1 MKRRWLSVA
10 LLLLLCLSLL
20 LSGCD
25 AFGSRGGS
33 GGGDGGEAETEQRQV
48 GGYASV
54 EGIPDYDG
62 KAYVEL
68 EGNQPRFTQEELT
81 TAAYEFYSE
90 LDSLGRCGYTMACV
104 GKEIMPT
111 EDRGDISS
119 VKPTGWKNKEYSA
132 DLVDGRYLYNRCHL
146 IGFQLTGENA
156 NKKNLITGTRYL
168 NIEGMLPFENQIA
181 DYVKETGNHVMY
193 RVTPIFVG
201 NNLLASGVRMEGYSV
216 EDNGE
221 GICFHVFAYNVQ
233 PGITINYATGA
244 NWLNGDAEA
253 VTTGTEAAESTVPEG
268 EPTYVIN
275 KNTGKFHKPTCP
287 GVQDMNPN
295 NREDF
300 YGTKQELLDDG
311 YMICGTCKP

>member
-25 AFGSRGGS
+25 ALGSRGGD
-33 GGGDGGEAETEQRQV
+33 GGDGGKQETEQRQV

-111 EDRGDISS
+111 EKRGDISS
-119 VKPTGWKNKEYSA
+119 VQPSGWKNKEYPA

-146 IGFQLTGENA
+146 IGHQLTGEDA

-168 NIEGMLPFENQIA
+168 NIEGMLPFEDMIA

-253 VTTGTEAAESTVPEG
+253 VTTGEDTVETTVPEG

-287 GVQDMNPN
+287 GVQDIKPE

-300 YGTKQELLDDG
+300 YGTKQELLDQK
-311 YMICGTCKP
+311 YTICGICKP

>member
-25 AFGSRGGS
+25 ALGSRGGD
-33 GGGDGGEAETEQRQV
+33 GGDGGKQETEQRQV

-81 TAAYEFYSE
+81 TVAYEFYSE

-111 EDRGDISS
+111 EKRGDISS
-119 VKPTGWKNKEYSA
+119 VKPSGWKNKEYPA

-146 IGFQLTGENA
+146 IGYQLTGENA
-156 NKKNLITGTRYL
+156 NKNNLITGTRYL
-168 NIEGMLPFENQIA
+168 NIDGMLDFEDMVA
-181 DYVKETGNHVMY
+181 DYIKETGNHVMY
-193 RVTPIFVG
+193 RATPIFEG
-201 NNLLASGVRMEGYSV
+201 NNLVASGVLMEGWSV
-216 EDNGE
+216 EDNGD
-221 GICFHVFAYNVQ
+221 GICFCIYAYNAQ
-233 PGITINYATGA
+233 
-244 NWLNGDAEA
+244 
-253 VTTGTEAAESTVPEG
+253 
-268 EPTYVIN
+268 
-275 KNTGKFHKPTCP
+275 P
-287 GVQDMNPN
+287 GVQINYKNGDSWLTGETPPADDKGPDEGAPTTDIFYINVN
-295 NREDF
+295 SKKFHIISCRYASGENVIEYEGTIED
-300 YGTKQELLDDG
+300 LIADG
-311 YMICGTCKP
+311 YVPCQICQKDGDN